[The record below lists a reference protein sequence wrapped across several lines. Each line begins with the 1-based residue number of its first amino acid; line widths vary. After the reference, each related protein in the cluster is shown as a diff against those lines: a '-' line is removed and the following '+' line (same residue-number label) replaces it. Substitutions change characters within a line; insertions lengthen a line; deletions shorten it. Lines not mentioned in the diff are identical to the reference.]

1 MTDSTKPHDALL
13 ALLKPLLIPI
23 VREAMWEVQLE
34 LENGKPVAANDEGTL
49 DKAAAA
55 KFLRVSPGQ
64 VDKLIKDKGLPYHRV
79 GDVKRIFRDELIA
92 WVKAQASE

>member
-1 MTDSTKPHDALL
+1 MTDSTKIDPN
-13 ALLKPLLIPI
+13 KPL
-23 VREAMWEVQLE
+23 AMMTAGE
-34 LENGKPVAANDEGTL
+34 LTELLDSRIEMFFDGEPKAANDDATL
-49 DKAAAA
+49 DKSAVA

-92 WVKAQASE
+92 WVKAQGSK